1 MTLLSTNNLRDRFKV
16 VIVER
21 CPLPRGLNSFPYEYF
36 CSYRSKSNSSSR
48 CYFTTE
54 DVLRIS
60 YWKIF
65 EFHQYFLQKSIMKF
79 CLDKFRSRLRL
90 VIVIS
95 DSLVCMWS
103 SDCFVYNQFS
113 VFPLSRLFFFLFCF
127 SFVYFSLVF
136 FSRVYS
142 ISNWFLLYFFQ
153 CYSLR
158 ILLSLQYARYNN
170 QTSAHI
176 HVELWL
182 HEKIMVNLSKFLLR
196 RDCLLQTRP
205 KESVHIGRFYC
216 IL

>member
-1 MTLLSTNNLRDRFKV
+1 M
-16 VIVER
+16 
-21 CPLPRGLNSFPYEYF
+21 
-36 CSYRSKSNSSSR
+36 
-48 CYFTTE
+48 
-54 DVLRIS
+54 RIF

-79 CLDKFRSRLRL
+79 CLDKFRSRSRL

-95 DSLVCMWS
+95 DSPICMWS
-103 SDCFVYNQFS
+103 SDCFVYNRFS
-113 VFPLSRLFFFLFCF
+113 LLPLSRLFFCF
-127 SFVYFSLVF
+127 SFVYFALVF

-182 HEKIMVNLSKFLLR
+182 NEQIMVNLKQISTLERF
-196 RDCLLQTRP
+196 LLQTRT
-205 KESVHIGRFYC
+205 KESVHSPDREVLLYI
-216 IL
+216 IA